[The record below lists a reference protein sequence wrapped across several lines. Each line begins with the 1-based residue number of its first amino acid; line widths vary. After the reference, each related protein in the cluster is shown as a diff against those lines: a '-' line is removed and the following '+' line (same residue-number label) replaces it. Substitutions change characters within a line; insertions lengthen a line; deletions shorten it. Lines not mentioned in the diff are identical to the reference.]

1 MIKAI
6 DLATFGGR
14 LTACRKAMG
23 YTQAQLAE
31 LLYMKDKTISSY
43 ENNNNRPSSDVII
56 ELCKVL
62 DTTPNYLLGGAEDED
77 PWMEQMMQ
85 AASRIKNEKL
95 KATALKQLMNLVEL
109 DEALG

>member
-1 MIKAI
+1 MIKTI
-6 DLATFGGR
+6 DLSTFGGR
-14 LTACRKAMG
+14 LVACRKAKG
-23 YTQAQLAE
+23 YTQAELAE

-43 ENNNNRPSSDVII
+43 ENNNNRPSSDVIM

-62 DTTPNYLLGGAEDED
+62 DTTPNYLLSGVEDED
-77 PWMEQMMQ
+77 PWMEQMML

-95 KATALKQLMNLVEL
+95 KATALKQLMDMVEL